1 MDAPLFRSRREFLRT
16 TLLGGAVSWTV
27 PGFLHATISSLTAHA
42 ADAALPV
49 ANGKDGTI
57 LVVLQLAG
65 GNDGLNTVIP
75 VENDFYY
82 EARPHLAIAKDA
94 ALRLADGVGLH
105 PSLPGLKSLYDDGLL
120 SIVQGVG
127 YPNPNRS
134 HFRSMEIWQTAS
146 DANRAELYGWIGRF
160 FDNQCA
166 GLDASAGVAFGNE
179 APQSFTAQHP
189 KGVTFASPRQFRR
202 LPGGMNEQ
210 DEELFQR
217 MNNMSDGAAG
227 GSIDSLAGG
236 HNNRHRE
243 ERPIDFLERTAL
255 DAQVSSDRIRK
266 LSNTATKTTFPGS
279 KVGRDME
286 LIAKL
291 IGGGMPTRVYYVSH
305 GGFDTHA
312 NQLGSHERL
321 LREFGDAMKAFMDE
335 MKAQGNHQRV
345 AVLGFSEF
353 GRRVAENASNGTDH
367 GAAAPVFIAGG
378 RFPAGLHGAMPSLEP
393 GQLDRGDLRHA
404 IDFRSVYA
412 TLLEGHLAAP
422 SAPILGRAFPL
433 IGPASA

>member
-1 MDAPLFRSRREFLRT
+1 MHTPAFRSRREFLRT

-27 PGFLHATISSLTAHA
+27 PGFLHATIGSLTAQA

-49 ANGKDGTI
+49 AAGKDGTI

-82 EARPHLAIAKDA
+82 NARPRLAIAKA
-94 ALRLADGVGLH
+94 QALHLADGVGLH
-105 PSLPGLKSLYDDGLL
+105 PALAGVKDLFDDGRL
-120 SIVQGVG
+120 SIIQGVG

-146 DANRAELYGWIGRF
+146 DADRAEQYGWLGRF

-166 GLDASAGVAFGNE
+166 GLDASAGVAIGNE
-179 APQSFTAQHP
+179 APQAFTARRP

-202 LPGGMNEQ
+202 LKGGMDED
-210 DEELFQR
+210 DEELYHR
-217 MNNMSDGAAG
+217 MNNLPDDMTG
-227 GSIDSLAGG
+227 GSIGALAGG
-236 HNNRHRE
+236 HNVHRE

-255 DAQVSSDRIRK
+255 DAQVSSDRIRT
-266 LSNTATKTTFPGS
+266 LSQTAVRTSFPS
-279 KVGRDME
+279 TRVGRDLE
-286 LIAKL
+286 LIARL
-291 IGGGMPTRVYYVSH
+291 IGGGMPTRIYYVSH

-312 NQLGSHERL
+312 NQLASHERL
-321 LREFGDAMKAFMDE
+321 LREFGDALKAFLDE
-335 MKAQGNHQRV
+335 MKAQGNHERV
-345 AVLGFSEF
+345 ALLGFSEF

-378 RFPAGLHGAMPSLEP
+378 RFPAGLHGAMPALDP
-393 GQLDRGDLRHA
+393 KQLDRGDLRHA
-404 IDFRSVYA
+404 IDFRSVFA
-412 TLLEGHLAAP
+412 TLLERHLAAP

-433 IGPASA
+433 LPPPDA